1 MGLLVIFFVR
11 LREMA
16 QLSWLIH
23 FLVRKVDVT
32 LTVSGRPVAST
43 LCVWLDLAND

>member
-1 MGLLVIFFVR
+1 
-11 LREMA
+11 MA

-43 LCVWLDLAND
+43 LCVWLDSLMIEKYFWQVTLL